1 MHEEHGQPLTYKI
14 TRVRTYND
22 EQIITDEVEIITSRG
37 IRFCFPTFDIPSLI
51 KNIRE
56 KAENENWPINLR

>member
-1 MHEEHGQPLTYKI
+1 MHEEQGGPLTYKI

-22 EQIITDEVEIITSRG
+22 EQIISDEVEIITSRG
-37 IRFCFPTFDIPSLI
+37 IRFVFPTFDIPRLI